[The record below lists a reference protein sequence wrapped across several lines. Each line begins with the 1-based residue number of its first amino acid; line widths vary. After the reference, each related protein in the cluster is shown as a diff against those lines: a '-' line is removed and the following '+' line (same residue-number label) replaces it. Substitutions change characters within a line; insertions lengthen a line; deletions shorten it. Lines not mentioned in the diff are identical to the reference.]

1 MNVMQN
7 MHNLM
12 KPIPSE
18 IKILYDAFLVKK
30 AKVFMLVLDDMWLM
44 YKIIRKLIPE
54 VIFDRALI
62 MKSQNG

>member
-7 MHNLM
+7 MHNFM

-30 AKVFMLVLDDMWLM
+30 AKVFMF
-44 YKIIRKLIPE
+44 Y
-54 VIFDRALI
+54 
-62 MKSQNG
+62 

>member
-18 IKILYDAFLVKK
+18 IKILYAAFLVKRGVPLK
-30 AKVFMLVLDDMWLM
+30 ESLSYF
-44 YKIIRKLIPE
+44 IEKLKNKNP
-54 VIFDRALI
+54 DRATTEA
-62 MKSQNG
+62 GVY